1 MTWASVRLMAS
12 AVRSRPMSACCSR
25 DRKVS
30 GGFGLDS
37 MGLSVWSAT
46 ALGKQLKVLAAERL
60 QKAVLLLHAIGCAV
74 DYRGPSNPLSV
85 IPMRKLPVAALT
97 LCAAFLA
104 GCSDSS
110 GPKLGPL
117 TTLAIKAGG
126 DNQTALAGT
135 VVSGAIIIT
144 PTDNAGRTIPGES
157 ATFAVIAG
165 GGTIANTTGTLNAD
179 GTFTAPAWTL
189 GKSVVPQQLQV
200 TIAGKTAV
208 INATVRTSYKVD
220 LRFFGRTLTA
230 SQSALF
236 TNAAARI
243 RALVT
248 GQPPVVNGAGA
259 SPSSCGA
266 TGVADLT
273 SGDII
278 DGVLIYA
285 SIDSI
290 DGKDSVLAQS
300 GPCYVRSD
308 ADVRTA
314 IGIMKFDSA
323 DINSLDVNGNLQE
336 VILHEML
343 HVVGIGVYWDSLPG
357 NKNLLI
363 NYGPN
368 VAYIGAGGIAG
379 CKAFGA
385 VNTCATSVPVEGS
398 QGGDGTINSHWR
410 ETTFGNELMT
420 GFLNRG
426 TNPLSVMSIRSL
438 EDLGY
443 VTNPADADTYPDA
456 NTVKTWNLR
465 ASFRLDDISAT
476 PTPGVWEKPLKRN
489 PRSLP
494 SGISAQNLRSSR

>member
-1 MTWASVRLMAS
+1 MRN
-12 AVRSRPMSACCSR
+12 
-25 DRKVS
+25 
-30 GGFGLDS
+30 
-37 MGLSVWSAT
+37 LS
-46 ALGKQLKVLAAERL
+46 
-60 QKAVLLLHAIGCAV
+60 
-74 DYRGPSNPLSV
+74 
-85 IPMRKLPVAALT
+85 VAALT
-97 LCAAFLA
+97 LCAAFLV

-110 GPKLGPL
+110 GPNLGPL
-117 TTLAIKAGG
+117 TTIAIKSGS

-135 VVSGAIIIT
+135 VVPGPIVVT
-144 PTDNAGRTIPGES
+144 PTDNAGHTIPQET

-165 GGTIANTTGTLNAD
+165 GGTIANTTGTVNSD
-179 GTFTAPAWTL
+179 GTITAPAWTL
-189 GKSVVPQQLQV
+189 GKSVIPQQLQV
-200 TIAGKTAV
+200 TIAGKTQV
-208 INATVRTSYKVD
+208 INATVKTAYTVD
-220 LRFFGRTLTA
+220 LRFFGRTLTV

-243 RALVT
+243 RAMVIAE
-248 GQPPVVNGAGA
+248 PPQVNGSGA

-273 SGDII
+273 SADII

-300 GPCYVRSD
+300 GPCYVRSLT
-308 ADVRTA
+308 DVRTV

-343 HVVGIGVYWDSLPG
+343 HVVGVGTYWDSLPG

-379 CKAFGA
+379 CKALGA
-385 VNTCATSVPVEGS
+385 VNTCATSVPVEGT

-426 TNPLSVMSIRSL
+426 TNPLSVMTIRSL

-456 NTVKTWNLR
+456 NTIKQWNLR

-476 PTPGVWEKPLKRN
+476 PTPGVWEKPLKRS
-489 PRSLP
+489 PRSIP
-494 SGISAQNLRSSR
+494 SGSSAKDLRRNR

>member
-1 MTWASVRLMAS
+1 MRN
-12 AVRSRPMSACCSR
+12 
-25 DRKVS
+25 
-30 GGFGLDS
+30 
-37 MGLSVWSAT
+37 LSVA
-46 ALGKQLKVLAAERL
+46 GF
-60 QKAVLLLHAIGCAV
+60 I
-74 DYRGPSNPLSV
+74 
-85 IPMRKLPVAALT
+85 

-110 GPKLGPL
+110 GPVQFGPL
-117 TTLAIKAGG
+117 TTIAIKTGG
-126 DNQTALAGT
+126 DNQSALAGT
-135 VVSGAIIIT
+135 AIPGPIILT
-144 PTDNAGRTIPGES
+144 PTDNHGRTIPEES
-157 ATFAVIAG
+157 ATFAVIMG
-165 GGTIANTTGTLNAD
+165 GGTIANTTGTLNSD
-179 GTFTAPAWTL
+179 GTITAPTWTL
-189 GKSVVPQQLQV
+189 GKNAVPQQLQV

-208 INATVRTSYKVD
+208 INATVTTSYKVD

-230 SQSALF
+230 SQTGLF
-236 TNAAARI
+236 TGAAARI
-243 RALVT
+243 RAIVI
-248 GQPPVVNGAGA
+248 GKPPLVNGAGA

-266 TGVADLT
+266 TGVPDLT
-273 SGDII
+273 SADII
-278 DGVLIYA
+278 DGVIIYA

-300 GPCYVRSD
+300 GPCYVRSET
-308 ADVRTA
+308 DVRTA

-323 DINSLDVNGNLQE
+323 DINSLNTNGNLAE

-343 HVVGIGVYWDSLPG
+343 HVVGVGTYWDSLPG

-385 VNTCATSVPVEGS
+385 VNTCATSVPVEGD

-426 TNPLSVMSIRSL
+426 TNPLSVMTVRSID
-438 EDLGY
+438 DLGY
-443 VTNPADADTYPDA
+443 VTNPAAADAYPDA
-456 NTVKTWNLR
+456 NTDKTWNLR
-465 ASFRLDDISAT
+465 ASFRLNDISAT
-476 PTPGVWEKPLKRN
+476 AAPPGVWEKPLKRN

-494 SGISAQNLRSSR
+494 SGISARNLRNSR

>member
-1 MTWASVRLMAS
+1 MRN
-12 AVRSRPMSACCSR
+12 
-25 DRKVS
+25 
-30 GGFGLDS
+30 
-37 MGLSVWSAT
+37 LSVA
-46 ALGKQLKVLAAERL
+46 G
-60 QKAVLLLHAIGCAV
+60 
-74 DYRGPSNPLSV
+74 
-85 IPMRKLPVAALT
+85 LT

-110 GPKLGPL
+110 GPVQFGPL
-117 TTLAIKAGG
+117 TTIAIKTGG
-126 DNQTALAGT
+126 DNQSALAGT
-135 VVSGAIIIT
+135 AISGAIILT
-144 PTDNAGRTIPGES
+144 PTDDQGRTIPEES
-157 ATFAVIAG
+157 ATFAVTMG

-179 GTFTAPAWTL
+179 GTITAPTWTL
-189 GKSVVPQQLQV
+189 GKNAVPQQLQV

-208 INATVRTSYKVD
+208 INATITTSYKVD
-220 LRFFGRTLTA
+220 LRFFGRTPTA
-230 SQSALF
+230 SQTALF
-236 TNAAARI
+236 TGAAARI
-243 RALVT
+243 RALVV
-248 GQPPVVNGAGA
+248 GKPPLVNGAGA

-266 TGVADLT
+266 TGVPDLT

-290 DGKDSVLAQS
+290 DGKDSVIAQT

-308 ADVRTA
+308 TDVRTA

-323 DINSLDVNGNLQE
+323 DINSLNANGNLTE

-343 HVVGIGVYWDSLPG
+343 HVVGAGTYWDSLPG
-357 NKNLLI
+357 DKNLLI

-379 CKAFGA
+379 CKALGA
-385 VNTCATSVPVEGS
+385 VNTCATSVPVEGE

-426 TNPLSVMSIRSL
+426 TNPLSVMTIRSL

-443 VTNPADADTYPDA
+443 VTNPADADAYPDA
-456 NTVKTWNLR
+456 NTNKTWNLR
-465 ASFRLDDISAT
+465 ASFRLNDISAT
-476 PTPGVWEKPLKRN
+476 PAPGVWEKPLKRN

-494 SGISAQNLRSSR
+494 SGISARNLRNSR